1 MIVHSAPTR
10 NIPRFTCP
18 PGAPMLLAALALL
31 SALHTAP
38 AAAPAPAPRAD
49 SIAGTWQIKGDVMGN
64 PLNTTCTLKQTGAA
78 ISGSCTAEGGS
89 TEQIAGEVKDG
100 KIAFWHGG
108 DYNGEALTIV
118 YTLTSVSA
126 TELKGTIVVKPF
138 DAGGTFTAAP
148 APAPAK
154 P

>member
-1 MIVHSAPTR
+1 
-10 NIPRFTCP
+10 
-18 PGAPMLLAALALL
+18 MLLAALALAT
-31 SALHTAP
+31 ALHA
-38 AAAPAPAPRAD
+38 APRAD
-49 SIAGTWQIKGDVMGN
+49 TLAGTWQIKGDVMGN
-64 PLNTTCTLKQTGAA
+64 PLVTTCTFKQAGAA

-118 YTLTSVSA
+118 YTLTAVSP
-126 TELKGTIVVKPF
+126 TKLEGTILVKPF